1 MSQAHK
7 YNKNP
12 YHIEGPALISFSGGR
27 TSAYMLYHIL
37 KAHGGSLPD
46 DIFVTF
52 ANTGKEMPETLDF
65 VHACSVHWDVKIHWL
80 EMRIYDERPIYR
92 TEEVTYETA
101 SRQGEPFQALIERKK
116 MLPNPVTRFCTS
128 ELKVMPMKRFMKE
141 KGFKEWTNVIGL
153 RYDEPRRVGKQFS
166 ANERDVNPW
175 ESVMPLYDAKA
186 TVQDVFKF
194 WEASN
199 FDLNL
204 PNHGGKTLAGNCDLC
219 YLKGMKT
226 ITSILKERPNLADW
240 WIEQE
245 NKIEKL
251 NTGTEYEGKI
261 VSTAKFRQDRPPY
274 IELVDI
280 SKEPDQ
286 IVDLFGDDGMSCFC
300 HD

>member
-1 MSQAHK
+1 M
-7 YNKNP
+7 NP
-12 YHIEGPALISFSGGR
+12 YKIEGPALISFSGGR
-27 TSAYMLYHIL
+27 TSGYMLYHIL
-37 KAHGGSLPD
+37 QAHNGTLPD
-46 DIFVTF
+46 DVYVTF

-65 VHACSVHWDVKIHWL
+65 VRDCGDHWGIKIHWL
-80 EMRIYDERPIYR
+80 QMKIFDERPIYR

-101 SRQGEPFQALIERKK
+101 ARNGEPFAALIERKK

-128 ELKVMPMKRFMKE
+128 ELKIMPMKRFMKE
-141 KGFKEWTNVIGL
+141 RGYKDWYNVIGL
-153 RYDEPRRVGKQFS
+153 RYDEPRRVGKQKR
-166 ANERDVNPW
+166 ANDSGANPW
-175 ESVMPLYDAKA
+175 ESLTPLYDAKA

-226 ITSILKERPNLADW
+226 ITSILKERPDLADW
-240 WIEQE
+240 WVEQE

-251 NTGTEYEGKI
+251 NVGTEYEERI

-280 SKEPDQ
+280 SKKPEP
-286 IVDLFGDDGMSCFC
+286 IIDLFGDDGMSCFC